1 MKIRLTD
8 DEVYEIKMPEEI
20 GVNEFSAIVTK
31 FNFLLKNFAK
41 FDMVEKDD
49 ENGIVLNKEQ
59 NNIRK
64 THNKNKWNFLKEN
77 RNAFVEILKTHYLK
91 SKEEFFEILN
101 KHNLNIKKAE
111 MCSSQM
117 IRLREYHKLQPN
129 EVGLTDFPSLKK
141 QVSECLLNQGEN

>member
-20 GVNEFSAIVTK
+20 GVNEFSAIVNK

-41 FDMVEKDD
+41 FDIGEKNND
-49 ENGIVLNKEQ
+49 EVGGIVLNPNQ

-64 THNKNKWNFLKEN
+64 QHDKCRWSFLREN

-91 SKEEFFEILN
+91 SKEEF
-101 KHNLNIKKAE
+101 
-111 MCSSQM
+111 
-117 IRLREYHKLQPN
+117 Y
-129 EVGLTDFPSLKK
+129 EV
-141 QVSECLLNQGEN
+141 